1 MSTMFPVWT
10 CKQVMDIAGTNLN
23 QSKYKE
29 DHDPK
34 CPSCGQVDESYH
46 HVLNCNESGRVEALS
61 WSIDLIDDWMKKVG
75 TDTALC
81 KSIVEY
87 AQGRGGKSMMD
98 VTRFRGARF
107 GKLAPSQ
114 DRIG

>member
-1 MSTMFPVWT
+1 MYAVWA

-29 DHDPK
+29 GHDPK
-34 CPSCGQVDESYH
+34 CLSCGQVDESCH

-61 WSIDLIDDWMKKVG
+61 WSIDLVDDWMKKVG
-75 TDTALC
+75 TDTALR

-87 AQGRGGKSMMD
+87 AQERGSKSMMD
-98 VTRFRGARF
+98 VTWFRGAGF